1 MQIISGLQTFPHK
14 LRTHLLADWR
24 GWTLQSYLLCA
35 FGIGFLIGMQLINP
49 KASWI
54 STIAGMLG
62 MFCVHLI
69 TSRKWLNGLF
79 GLASAIMIIATAI
92 PNTNYMEIVL
102 QGTYIIMLD
111 LPIILGTEWDKDTKL
126 RHFADTNKRTM
137 ILKYLLLTLT
147 IWGIGYVLIANF
159 TNDARPAVDALSTA
173 IGLVAT
179 WLCVRRFPEQYYFW
193 FAQGVMSL
201 VLWTMTAL
209 HSGSGDWALAVTY
222 SIYVGN
228 DIIAVLVSNW
238 FDHSKKSANV
248 TALANESKIYND

>member
-1 MQIISGLQTFPHK
+1 MQIITGLTSLPKKFKEHI
-14 LRTHLLADWR
+14 LLDWH
-24 GWTLQSYLLCA
+24 GWALQSYLLFA
-35 FGIGFLIGMQLINP
+35 FGVGFLIGMQLINP

-54 STIAGMLG
+54 STIAGVLG
-62 MFCVHLI
+62 MACVHLI

-79 GLASAIMIIATAI
+79 GLASAVMIILTAI

-111 LPIILGTEWDKDTKL
+111 LPILLGTEWDKDAKL
-126 RHFADTNKRTM
+126 RHFSDSNKTIM
-137 ILKYLLLTLT
+137 VIKYAVLTLLV
-147 IWGIGYVLIANF
+147 WGIGYLLIANF

-201 VLWTMTAL
+201 ILWTMTAL

-222 SIYVGN
+222 SIYVAN
-228 DIIAVLVSNW
+228 DLIAFFKSNW
-238 FDHSKKSANV
+238 FEHRSKV
-248 TALANESKIYND
+248 TATTAANLTEE